1 VEHKTIYGGL
11 RISGMAFSNQSE
23 PTGVFQSVES
33 QFKNVPIIPDDG
45 LQKIANSRRW
55 LTKIGQIPAYDKP

>member
-1 VEHKTIYGGL
+1 
-11 RISGMAFSNQSE
+11 MAFSNQSE

-33 QFKNVPIIPDDG
+33 QFKNVPIIPEDG
-45 LQKIANSRRW
+45 LQKIAKSRRW